1 MNYRHA
7 FHAGNFADVVKHVV
21 LTRVLLH
28 LARKAAPFRV
38 IDSHAGRGLYD
49 LAGADA
55 ARTGEWRDGIGRLM
69 EPGAGPIPSV
79 AAELLEPYLSIVR
92 AVNPG
97 VTLDAYPGSPVI
109 AAALLRPDDRLVLNE
124 LQPDERSELGRR
136 FARDHRVAVTAVDG
150 YAAVRATLPP
160 KERRGVVLIDPPFE
174 EPGELERLIQ
184 ALKEGVKRFSTGTYI
199 LWHPI
204 KDVRSVERFHA
215 ALAATGLPK
224 LLAVELRIRRAV
236 RDGRVL
242 SGCGIIVH
250 NPPFTLADE
259 LGAVLPFLATR
270 FAKATGASSS
280 IVMLSA

>member
-28 LARKAAPFRV
+28 MARKAAPFRV
-38 IDSHAGRGLYD
+38 IDSHAGRGLHE
-49 LAGADA
+49 LAGPEA
-55 ARTGEWRDGIGRLM
+55 ARTGEWRDGIGRLI
-69 EPGAGPIPSV
+69 GAGAAPLPPV
-79 AAELLEPYLSIVR
+79 ATELLEPYLAIVR
-92 AVNPG
+92 AANPTG
-97 VTLDAYPGSPVI
+97 ALAAYPGSPVI
-109 AAALLRPDDRLVLNE
+109 AAALLRADDRLVLNE
-124 LQPDERSELGRR
+124 LHPEEVQALAQR
-136 FARDHRVAVTAVDG
+136 FARDRRVNVMAVDG

-174 EPGELERLIQ
+174 EPGELDRLIL
-184 ALKEGVKRFSTGTYI
+184 ALREGVKRFATGTYL
-199 LWHPI
+199 LWYPV
-204 KDVRSVERFHA
+204 KDVRSIERFHA

-224 LLAVELRIRRAV
+224 LMAAELRIRRAA

-259 LGAVLPFLATR
+259 LGAILPLLATR
-270 FAKATGASSS
+270 FAIAPGAGST
-280 IVMLSA
+280 VTMLGA